1 MLKVVV
7 KNADELARKRGAFAG
22 AAAQLAPEL
31 VRQAVD
37 VQIAR
42 QLRAQL
48 AEQGVKA
55 EVLIEPNPEKTAS
68 QKSVTPRR
76 PSMILRWTLRVF
88 IVLLLVFGAFALM
101 LKARYGGGEAFPDRS
116 GTPRL
121 PEAVLE
127 VVADLPAPA
136 GNIAVSAGGRVFVSL
151 HPEAQPRNKIVEIV
165 NGQARAWPSEAFQN
179 GNGEPRYFRSVLS
192 LRIDRQNRLWTL
204 DNAHHGIE
212 PGRLLAFDLVSGKVV
227 HEYVFPKEIAGL
239 GSHLNDF
246 QVSADGKFIY
256 IAEASF
262 FAKTPALVVYDVGT
276 QTARRLL
283 EGHPSVTAED
293 YTPVVQGR
301 RMVAFGLVSIRPGV
315 DSIALDSRGEWLY
328 FAPVTNLHMYRARS
342 SDLRDERLSPAEL
355 AGRVE
360 VFAAKTMSDG
370 ITMDTD
376 DNIYISDPEHS
387 AIVVLRSDR
396 TLETLV
402 RGDRLRWPDGFSFGP
417 DGWLYVTCSA
427 LHQIIGRP
435 PWAFDDHAPYQIYRL
450 KPGGQGAPGH

>member
-7 KNADELARKRGAFAG
+7 KNADELARKRGALASV
-22 AAAQLAPEL
+22 AAQWAPDL

-37 VQIAR
+37 AQVAR

-48 AEQGVKA
+48 KQQGVKA
-55 EVLIEPNPEKTAS
+55 EILIEPNPEKPAHNE
-68 QKSVTPRR
+68 KTPRR
-76 PSMILRWTLRVF
+76 TPMILRWTLRVF
-88 IVLLLVFGAFALM
+88 IVLLLVLTALALT

-116 GTPRL
+116 STPRL
-121 PEAVLE
+121 PASVLE
-127 VVADLPAPA
+127 VVADLPTPA
-136 GNIAVSAGGRVFVSL
+136 GNIAVSADGRVFATL
-151 HPEAQPRNKIVEIV
+151 HPEARPRNKIVEIV
-165 NGQARAWPSEAFQN
+165 EGQARAWPSEEFQT

-212 PGRLLAFDLVSGKVV
+212 PGRLLAFDLASGKVT
-227 HEYVFPKEIAGL
+227 HEYIFPKEIAGL

-246 QVSADGKFIY
+246 QVSADGQFIY

-262 FAKTPALVVYDVGT
+262 FAKTPALIVYDVQK

-283 EGHPSVTAED
+283 ERHPSVTAER
-293 YTPVVQGR
+293 YTPVVQNR
-301 RMVAFGLVSIRPGV
+301 KMVAFGLVSIRPGV

-328 FAPVTNLHMYRARS
+328 FAPVTNLHLYRIRAA
-342 SDLRDERLSPAEL
+342 DLRDERLSPAEL

-387 AIVVLRSDR
+387 AIVLLRPDR
-396 TLETLV
+396 TLETLL
-402 RGDRLRWPDGFSFGP
+402 RDDKLRWPDGFSFGP
-417 DGWLYVTCSA
+417 DGWLYVTCSS

-435 PWAFDDHAPYQIYRL
+435 PWTHDDHAPYQIYRF